1 MGLSEVTGKGLVIA
15 STADIHSPKYL
26 EDLKTAVKR
35 VKDRPKLVLLAG
47 DLINK
52 GKIEWYGPTIEVIS
66 QLRAE
71 KIIAI
76 FGNEEYDEIHDRLRE
91 EFGDLVIFLDDES
104 ISLDIDGTSV
114 GIVGTRGSLEKPT
127 TWQERN
133 VPGISDV
140 YESRI
145 KKVEGLLRGLNTDL
159 KVLVMHYAP
168 TFKTLFGEYR
178 RIWPHLGHRG
188 YEKVIEVT
196 RPDLVLHAH
205 AHNGSKKAS
214 VGNVEVLNVS
224 FPVWKEIVFVR
235 LVKRASLDEYF

>member
-1 MGLSEVTGKGLVIA
+1 MSEVTGKGLVIA

-104 ISLDIDGTSV
+104 ISLD
-114 GIVGTRGSLEKPT
+114 
-127 TWQERN
+127 
-133 VPGISDV
+133 
-140 YESRI
+140 
-145 KKVEGLLRGLNTDL
+145 
-159 KVLVMHYAP
+159 
-168 TFKTLFGEYR
+168 
-178 RIWPHLGHRG
+178 
-188 YEKVIEVT
+188 
-196 RPDLVLHAH
+196 
-205 AHNGSKKAS
+205 
-214 VGNVEVLNVS
+214 
-224 FPVWKEIVFVR
+224 
-235 LVKRASLDEYF
+235 